1 MIDHPQAL
9 DYVRR
14 YDGVAPEVIAD
25 GSWLLARPAFWLSLL
40 DGYAD
45 PDLLDTL
52 FEGTGADP
60 EALHEEVTASGRWPV
75 LRLGAEPA
83 DLAMVYWHGP
93 DDEGGYDYVVLP
105 EGGRCIS
112 VAAQEGH
119 GHGPGLSWPEAWR
132 LAERGTLGTAAQRLF
147 LMLPALGDADV
158 PKEAVDTVAAALRE
172 VVNPACDGSVARELA
187 EELLED
193 PARWSR
199 QGEALV
205 CDDEH
210 SVRAP
215 GGLPSEDLL
224 LVSRALAG

>member
-1 MIDHPQAL
+1 MIDHSQAL

-14 YDGVAPEVIAD
+14 YDGVAPEILAD
-25 GSWLLARPAFWLSLL
+25 GTWLLDRPAFWLSLL

-45 PDLLDTL
+45 PELLDTL
-52 FEGTGADP
+52 FEDADADP
-60 EALHEEVTASGRWPV
+60 DTLHEEVVASGRWPV
-75 LRLGAEPA
+75 LHLAA
-83 DLAMVYWHGP
+83 QLAMIYWHGH
-93 DDEGGYDYVVLP
+93 DDEGGYDFVVLP
-105 EGGRCIS
+105 EDGRCIS

-119 GHGPGLSWPEAWR
+119 GHGPGLSWPEARR

-147 LMLPALGDADV
+147 LLLPALGDADV
-158 PKEAVDTVAAALRE
+158 PEEAVAAVAAALRE
-172 VVNPACDGSVARELA
+172 VVNPACDGSVARDLA
-187 EELLED
+187 QELLED

-205 CDDEH
+205 CDYEY

-215 GGLPSEDLL
+215 GGLPPEDLL